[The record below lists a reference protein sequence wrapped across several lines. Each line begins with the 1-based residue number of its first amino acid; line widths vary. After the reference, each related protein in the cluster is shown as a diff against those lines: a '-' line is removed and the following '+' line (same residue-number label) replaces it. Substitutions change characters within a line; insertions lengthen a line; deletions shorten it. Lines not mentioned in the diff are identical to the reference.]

1 MSPLKLAFL
10 IAAIVTQTV
19 SATLAGNKFLDEKSG
34 FTIEKPQDWVFNK
47 EQKSYGIQLNTE
59 KMTSAETGILV
70 SFTKKMPA
78 GFQGVKPSVGV
89 KTLDSVKPGSNLQQW
104 LANELK
110 SQETH
115 DKFFAPGSPATASS
129 IDGITGAAQ
138 AAYVNSTVIDGR
150 EFHVYHVLYVVPA
163 GKKTFLV
170 NMNCNDDLANK
181 YVGVF
186 GEIAGS
192 IRVDKP

>member
-1 MSPLKLAFL
+1 VFVAKLTLLTTAFFVQ
-10 IAAIVTQTV
+10 IA
-19 SATLAGNKFLDEKSG
+19 SASVAGNKYSDESTG
-34 FTIEKPQDWVFNK
+34 FSIEKPADWIFNK
-47 EQKSYGIQLNTE
+47 KQKSYGIQLNTE
-59 KMTSAETGILV
+59 KMTSAEAGILV

-89 KTLDSVKPGSNLQQW
+89 KILDKVNSRTNLQQW

-110 SQETH
+110 SQEAH
-115 DKFFAPGSPATASS
+115 DKFFMPGSPATASS
-129 IDGITGAAQ
+129 IDGVTGAAQ
-138 AAYVNSTVIDGR
+138 AAYVNSTVIDGH

-170 NMNCNDDLANK
+170 NMNCNDDLANT

-186 GEIAGS
+186 AEIAGS